1 MADKAKM
8 FFTEVLIKKFY
19 CPSLAA
25 VFLLTACGN
34 EEKEA
39 PAVIPQTQ
47 LVSVAND
54 SMIAEARSLVRTG
67 DLVLR
72 TGKDFSSEQ
81 VRDFSKTDKTYSH
94 AGIALV
100 SGDTIFVYHIEPDY
114 YYKEDKVR
122 KELLDSFCN
131 PVKNY
136 GIGIARY
143 KLDEKEI
150 EKLMTYIEKQY
161 LNKVAF
167 DMEFSLK
174 SNDKMYCSEMIR
186 KGLLQATNKRID
198 IEIQKLTDRSKFR
211 LIKRYFKVPEKRFAN
226 MDIIPIDRLYLHPE
240 CSMIKQYLY
249 EQ

>member
-1 MADKAKM
+1 M
-8 FFTEVLIKKFY
+8 FFTQDFIKRF
-19 CPSLAA
+19 CCAGLVA

-34 EEKEA
+34 EEKTV

-47 LVSVAND
+47 LVRVAND
-54 SMIAEARSLVRTG
+54 SMIAEAHSLVRTG

-100 SGDTIFVYHIEPDY
+100 KGDSIFVYHIEPDY

-150 EKLMTYIEKQY
+150 ERLMEYLEKQY
-161 LNKVAF
+161 RNKVAF

-174 SNDKMYCSEMIR
+174 TNDKMYCSEMIR
-186 KGLLQATNKRID
+186 KGLLQATDKRID
-198 IEIQKLTDRSKFR
+198 IEIQKLNNRSKFR
-211 LIKRYFKVPEKRFAN
+211 LIKRYFKVPEKRFVN

-240 CSMIKQYLY
+240 CTMIKQYLY